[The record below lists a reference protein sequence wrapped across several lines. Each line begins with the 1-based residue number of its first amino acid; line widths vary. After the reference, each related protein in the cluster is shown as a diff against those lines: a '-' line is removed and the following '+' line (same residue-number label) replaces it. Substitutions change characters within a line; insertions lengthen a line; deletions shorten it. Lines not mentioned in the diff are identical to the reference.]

1 MNELELKGKRA
12 KKASYFLS
20 NLSSE
25 EKNNA
30 LRNISKKL
38 VERSEEIIKANSLDI
53 YNAMEKGTSKAMLD
67 RLSLDKSRIEDIAQG
82 VLNIVSLN
90 DPIGEV
96 TSMFKRP
103 NGLKIGVQ
111 RVPIGVIGIIYEAR
125 PNVTVDAAALC
136 LKSGNAVILRGGKEA
151 INSNLKIVEIMNE
164 ALKECSFEEGAINI
178 LEDTSREIAKE
189 FMKLNK
195 YLDVLIL
202 RGGAGLI
209 KVLLKMQQFQL

>member
-178 LEDTSREIAKE
+178 LEDTSRDIG
-189 FMKLNK
+189 FQR
-195 YLDVLIL
+195 YH
-202 RGGAGLI
+202 
-209 KVLLKMQQFQL
+209 QQV